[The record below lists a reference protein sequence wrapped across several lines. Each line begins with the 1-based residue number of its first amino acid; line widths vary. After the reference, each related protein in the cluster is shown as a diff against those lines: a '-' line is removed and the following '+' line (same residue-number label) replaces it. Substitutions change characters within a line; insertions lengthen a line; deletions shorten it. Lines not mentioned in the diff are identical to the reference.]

1 VRGLDLLGF
10 AGIIVVTMVV
20 RRLRGVHVPQ
30 PETVASNAV
39 ADRGKQVAQELNGAV
54 FELDELSQHRITQAS
69 RRKSGDDMM
78 PEATQQVEKDVVTW
92 REQATGLE

>member
-1 VRGLDLLGF
+1 MRGLGLLGF
-10 AGIIVVTMVV
+10 TSIIVVTIVI

-30 PETVASNAV
+30 PETVASDAV
-39 ADRGKQVAQELNGAV
+39 ADRGEQIAQELNGAV

-69 RRKSGDDMM
+69 RGKSGDDMM

-92 REQATGLE
+92 RDQATGLE